1 VGVTTPDRRSAARP
15 ASKPRDAHKG
25 GASQGGRSSPAGGPP
40 GLAVRRAAAAILERV
55 LDKGHALDQE
65 IEALAARQGPDR
77 LDPRDRA
84 LVRAIL
90 GVTLRRLGEIDRA
103 LKDFLDRPLPA
114 KAINARHALRI
125 GAAQILFMDVPDH
138 ASVSLA
144 VETVDRDPRA
154 RAWKALVNGVLR
166 GVAREAD
173 RLRADESRRHL
184 NTPRWLEA
192 RWTAAYGAD
201 AARAI
206 AAAHTLE
213 PTLDLTVKSDPAGW
227 AERLNGRLLPT
238 GTVRLIDAGAIEEL
252 PGYTDGEWWVQDAA
266 AALPARLLGDVKG
279 LSVADLC
286 AAPGGKS
293 AQLAHAGA
301 RLTALDQS
309 AQRLDRLRQNLA
321 RLRLEADIIAADAG
335 AYRPDTPFDAVLL
348 DAPCSSTGTIRRH
361 PDVARHKS
369 LADVE
374 ALAAIQARL
383 LDHAVDITRPGGRI
397 VYSTCSLEPEEGEE
411 QVRALLSRRSD
422 VALSPI
428 TTDEIG
434 GLAEAVTPEGF
445 VRTLPCHGAVWATT
459 DEPRWIGLDGFFAA
473 RLVRLGDN

>member
-1 VGVTTPDRRSAARP
+1 MTTPDRRSAAPPRSQARHAQKGGPPKGGRP
-15 ASKPRDAHKG
+15 AP
-25 GASQGGRSSPAGGPP
+25 GGPP
-40 GLAVRRAAAAILERV
+40 GLAARRAAAAILERV

-77 LDPRDRA
+77 FDPRDRA

-144 VETVDRDPRA
+144 VEAVDRDPRA

-166 GVAREAD
+166 GIAREAE
-173 RLRADESRRHL
+173 RIRADESRRHL

-192 RWTAAYGAD
+192 RWTAHYGAEVTH
-201 AARAI
+201 AI
-206 AAAHTLE
+206 AAAHRLE
-213 PTLDLTVKSDPAGW
+213 PTLDLTVKSDPVGW

-238 GTVRLIDAGAIEEL
+238 GTVRLVDAGAIEDL
-252 PGYTDGEWWVQDAA
+252 AGYTEGEWWVQDAA

-279 LSVADLC
+279 LRVADLC

-301 RLTALDQS
+301 RLTAIDQS
-309 AQRLDRLRQNLA
+309 AQRLDRLKQNLA
-321 RLRLEADIIAADAG
+321 RLRLDAEIIAADAG
-335 AYRPDTPFDAVLL
+335 AYRPDAPFDAVLL

-361 PDVARHKS
+361 PDVARHKT

-374 ALAAIQARL
+374 ALAVIQARL
-383 LDHAVDITRPGGRI
+383 LDHAIDITKPGGLI
-397 VYSTCSLEPEEGEE
+397 VYSTCSLEPEEGE
-411 QVRALLSRRSD
+411 QQIRAVLSRRSD
-422 VALSPI
+422 IALSPI
-428 TTDEIG
+428 TAEEVG
-434 GLAEAVTPEGF
+434 GLADAVTSEGF
-445 VRTLPCHGAVWATT
+445 VRTLPAHGAAWASVE
-459 DEPRWIGLDGFFAA
+459 EPRWVGLDGFFAA
-473 RLVRLGDN
+473 RLVRIGDN